1 MPPSA
6 RIVGSVAERVGEG
19 LGLRVGIDEDERAER
34 VDRHGHE
41 TERLAVEAGLAVGA
55 RRAPERP
62 VERVRPGVV
71 RALDR
76 LAPVV
81 GVAEHV
87 APVAADVDEAA
98 QLAVAAAG
106 EEDREHA
113 GPRRGQLP
121 GLRDLVEARGVL
133 PRAAEQPLLLEAED
147 RGVRVPVVRERPRQA
162 GGRHRA
168 NLDDR
173 FRRAATRCRGRDA
186 MIDCGSLRNRS
197 ERDRASRRLD
207 PRARPRPYRARRSE
221 VSATIVSRRVARVAG
236 RAVAASRTS
245 LSIGAAWR
253 HQPPVHS
260 L

>member
-6 RIVGSVAERVGEG
+6 RIVGSVAERVGER

-34 VDRHGHE
+34 VDRHRHE

-76 LAPVV
+76 LAPGVA
-81 GVAEHV
+81 VAEHV

-133 PRAAEQPLLLEAED
+133 PRAAEQPLLLETED
-147 RGVRVPVVRERPRQA
+147 RGVRVPVVRQRARQA

-168 NLDDR
+168 NLPSGIASLARRGSRAIGVRVREIPLLQLGERPIRDD
-173 FRRAATRCRGRDA
+173 AAA
-186 MIDCGSLRNRS
+186 V
-197 ERDRASRRLD
+197 D
-207 PRARPRPYRARRSE
+207 PQRARADPVEQRM
-221 VSATIVSRRVARVAG
+221 IVAG
-236 RAVAASRTS
+236 RHDDPSGGDDLLRRASTTS
-245 LSIGAAWR
+245 R
-253 HQPPVHS
+253 YS